1 MTSYVALLY
10 SIIIDKSRRVAMADL
25 RGIAEKLGY
34 QNPRTL
40 VSTGNMIF
48 EAEDQPVAKVEAALE
63 KAFAEFH
70 GKHVDI
76 IIRGAQDWRK
86 LVAANPFPDES
97 RANPDLVSVRVMRDP
112 AKEGLTALFKPYQ
125 TQGEELRIVNGDV
138 WVAFAGR
145 PSQSRLAGILTPKRM
160 GGVGTARNWNTVRRL
175 GEMLAE

>member
-1 MTSYVALLY
+1 MTTYVALLY

-25 RGIAEKLGY
+25 RSIADKLGY

-70 GKHVDI
+70 GKRVDI
-76 IIRGAQDWRK
+76 IIRRADDWRK

-97 RANPDLVSVRVMRDP
+97 AANPDQVVVRVMRDRARP
-112 AKEGLTALFKPYQ
+112 EIADFLRPYQ
-125 TQGEELRIVNGDV
+125 TQGEQVSIVDGDV
-138 WVAFAGR
+138 WIAFASQ
-145 PSQSRLAGILTPKRM
+145 PSLSKLLGQLAPRRM
-160 GGVGTARNWNTVRRL
+160 GGIGTARNWNTVRRL
-175 GEMLAE
+175 GEKLAG